1 MAIGLALA
9 AVKVAEILTTAEAV
23 GEITMDLWENVHN
36 TIGSIKQMAA
46 DGRTELTD
54 EEWAETTAH
63 AHRAL
68 DRLKAAA
75 GDPGAGD
82 GGTE

>member
-1 MAIGLALA
+1 MSISLAIA
-9 AVKVAEILTTAEAV
+9 AVEAAKWLTTAETV
-23 GEITMDLWENVHN
+23 
-36 TIGSIKQMAA
+36 GSIGLDIWDRVTDTISGLKQMAA
-46 DGRTELTD
+46 AGRTELTD
-54 EEWAETTAH
+54 EEWAETTAN